1 MIRVAGAHPQGGKRP
16 EIEVTAGTCAT
27 LLILGSQLVSPFG
40 ECRTRHLCGG
50 QADPINEAK
59 AKDGLKAVAK
69 DKDREI
75 GQGGLDLVV
84 EEAQPKLRK
93 PPLYQV
99 VLLNDDYTPM
109 EFVVD
114 VLERIF
120 SLDRLRATRV
130 MLEVHTKGKGVC
142 GVFTFEIAETKVAQ
156 VMTYSRQHQH
166 PLLCTMEET

>member
-1 MIRVAGAHPQGGKRP
+1 MAEGK
-16 EIEVTAGTCAT
+16 E
-27 LLILGSQLVSPFG
+27 
-40 ECRTRHLCGG
+40 
-50 QADPINEAK
+50 
-59 AKDGLKAVAK
+59 
-69 DKDREI
+69 REI

-120 SLDRLRATRV
+120 SLDRMRATRV

-142 GVFTFEIAETKVAQ
+142 GVYTFETYEGDHGNRIPQRLEEKVLPFFSNSLSFEQ
-156 VMTYSRQHQH
+156 RRESSRR
-166 PLLCTMEET
+166 